1 MKPLLPYT
9 IRPMQPGDIP
19 TVAAIEQLS
28 FPNPWP
34 ASSFQYELHYGSH
47 SSYQVLLKPETGE
60 PAPAPG
66 PWHRRLRSMLGL
78 PEVSQESR
86 VIGYVGL
93 RFQSAEAHIST
104 IAVHPDW
111 RGQGLGELLLLTAIE
126 KALDL
131 ECRFVSLEV
140 RASNRA
146 AQSLYRKA
154 GFHFTGVQ
162 RGYYRDGEDAW
173 LMAARVNGE
182 EYRTRLAHLRQAL
195 DARLCGQRPAGGQ
208 NRGDTL

>member
-1 MKPLLPYT
+1 M
-9 IRPMQPGDIP
+9 
-19 TVAAIEQLS
+19 V
-28 FPNPWP
+28 
-34 ASSFQYELHYGSH
+34 
-47 SSYQVLLKPETGE
+47 
-60 PAPAPG
+60 
-66 PWHRRLRSMLGL
+66 GL
-78 PEVSQESR
+78 PEVPQESR

-126 KALDL
+126 KALEL
-131 ECRFVSLEV
+131 ESRFVSLEV
-140 RASNRA
+140 RASNRV
-146 AQSLYRKA
+146 AQGLYRKI

-173 LMAARVNGE
+173 LMAAEVNRDE
-182 EYRTRLAHLRQAL
+182 CRTRLAHLRQVL

-208 NRGDTL
+208 NGRDTL